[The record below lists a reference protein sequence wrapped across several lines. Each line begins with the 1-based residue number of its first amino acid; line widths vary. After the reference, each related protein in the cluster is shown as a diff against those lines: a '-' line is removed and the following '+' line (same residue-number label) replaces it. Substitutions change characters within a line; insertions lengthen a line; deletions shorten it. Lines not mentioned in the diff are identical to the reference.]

1 MNKTIKRNVVVS
13 AILAIMLCVSLIAGA
28 TFALFTSESKVNI
41 AVTSGKVSVV
51 ANIDETSVQ
60 TKQLYDTQYEV
71 GKGNMFMGEDVATFT
86 ATGLELNNV
95 VPGDG
100 IKFNIVVKNESNVTV
115 QYRTIISCENDDGLF
130 AGLNITVGDNVN
142 YSGVTLVSDWAQLAV
157 GSADEIVPVTIELPE
172 GAGNEYQEKTC
183 AISYKVEAVQGN
195 AQVENP
201 EEGTIY
207 IYNAN
212 DMKALSGKY
221 LVANNGKAEIQ
232 NVELMANVDLKG
244 AEFKEIGVAYGD
256 SLNFKGNGY
265 SISNMK
271 LATGGHNGMTNVGM
285 FYVDSGAT
293 LNVENLKLVAPVV
306 EDAIDAYATGAAAVV
321 GYANGAV
328 NLTNV
333 DVENA
338 KINNTFGNAAIY
350 VGYGVNA
357 INLTDCDIIGVDTTA
372 SGEIEDG
379 AVRMDKTGAFVATA
393 NTASC
398 VATLTNCTNESA
410 LNIAGRVIND
420 ATMTV
425 DGAYYVTTAK
435 AFTSALASGDNV
447 NIILAD
453 GKYENV
459 LTATGKTI
467 NVVGENEDGAEIALT
482 NFTPGQ
488 YTHDHL
494 GLNGC
499 TVTLEN
505 VKATFEDGAYY
516 AAYINGPTMTYKN
529 CTLIGQQYIY
539 GNTSFINCV
548 FDNDDDAAVSAMRY
562 TYIYDGDVVVDN
574 CDFYTQG
581 HALIMYSDNGGA
593 GDQTLTVRNSRFHGG
608 QGRTAWA
615 VANQNTAAIE
625 IDGSCGAN
633 YTLILDGTNTFDGGF
648 SGLWRIKAM
657 KNTVTTIVNG
667 VEYVGGTDTVYKDGV
682 KYYKDENRNVY
693 AYDGEY
699 ILVTTASELQSF
711 LDANFTKI
719 KFAADIEGDVTVTQ
733 KAGVNVEI
741 DGNNYKFT
749 GLLTVDGDGR
759 QSGAETL
766 LIENVNFVAKAGADS

>member
-1 MNKTIKRNVVVS
+1 MNKTIKRNVIVS

-60 TKQLYDTQYEV
+60 TKKLYDTDYSQGATNMYE
-71 GKGNMFMGEDVATFT
+71 GVATFGT
-86 ATGLELNNV
+86 EGLTLEKF

-130 AGLNITVGDNVN
+130 AGLNITVGDNEN

-172 GAGNEYQEKTC
+172 GAGNDYQEKTC

-195 AQVENP
+195 AQVANP
-201 EEGTIY
+201 EDGTIY

-244 AEFKEIGVAYGD
+244 AEFKDIGVAYGD
-256 SLNFKGNGY
+256 TLNFKGNGY

-271 LATGGHNGMTNVGM
+271 LATGRHNGMTNVGM

-357 INLTDCDIIGVDTTA
+357 INLTNCDIIGADSTV
-372 SGEIEDG
+372 SGEVEDG
-379 AVRMDKTGAFVATA
+379 VVRMDKTGAFVGTA

-398 VATLTNCTNESA
+398 AVTTNNCTDA
-410 LNIAGRVIND
+410 TDYRDWGRVING
-420 ATMTV
+420 ATWNGFV
-425 DGAYYVTTAK
+425 PVSTTAELL
-435 AFTSALASGDNV
+435 SAVKNAPVGEETK
-447 NIILAD
+447 I
-453 GKYENV
+453 V
-459 LTATGKTI
+459 LT
-467 NVVGENEDGAEIALT
+467 EN
-482 NFTPGQ
+482 
-488 YTHDHL
+488 
-494 GLNGC
+494 
-499 TVTLEN
+499 
-505 VKATFEDGAYY
+505 K
-516 AAYINGPTMTYKN
+516 
-529 CTLIGQQYIY
+529 
-539 GNTSFINCV
+539 
-548 FDNDDDAAVSAMRY
+548 
-562 TYIYDGDVVVDN
+562 YDGDVAITLAN
-574 CDFYTQG
+574 LGKQG
-581 HALIMYSDNGGA
+581 GDVEISAAEGVNPVLTGLVTLGYRVQGTGVAMY
-593 GDQTLTVRNSRFHGG
+593 
-608 QGRTAWA
+608 
-615 VANQNTAAIE
+615 
-625 IDGSCGAN
+625 GAN
-633 YTLILDGTNTFDGGF
+633 ITFDGVTF
-648 SGLWRIKAM
+648 DQAKAE
-657 KNTVTTIVNG
+657 THCLDVQ
-667 VEYVGGTDTVYKDGV
+667 EV
-682 KYYKDENRNVY
+682 KSLTLMNCKIIG
-693 AYDGEY
+693 DGEY
-699 ILVTTASELQSF
+699 GVSSARGNGTGASKIVNCTFENAGMQLLGNFATDLVIEECTFTESCINVQAGNSVTIKKCNF
-711 LDANFTKI
+711 KKTITDANNGESFYVIRSNSTPITVESCTFKI
-719 KFAADIEGDVTVTQ
+719 DSKVANAAAEQEKWGVMWNRGTTNWTVSNVQITLTEAAQTQAALEIAKCTSTGAISCTGVTVNGE
-733 KAGVNVEI
+733 AYPN
-741 DGNNYKFT
+741 
-749 GLLTVDGDGR
+749 
-759 QSGAETL
+759 A
-766 LIENVNFVAKAGADS
+766 